1 MSFKVFF
8 NIGNSRLFLLFCAF
22 SFSFGADEQII
33 TAQKREQI
41 LSEYEKL
48 EAAKSELDSYR
59 QATKRLFNERQ
70 AQLLAKEAELNATL
84 ALIAQKEQNISEA
97 NAKSEA
103 KVADMLAK
111 NEAILN
117 ELKKGNNDKM
127 LEAYVKMKDGKIAE
141 VLGAMDATDAA
152 KLLYRME
159 AKKISAVLA
168 KMDAAKAVE
177 LTNLIKE
184 GKIFDENASKDS
196 PAQNIA
202 QNGDE
207 NASANQEFQNSL
219 CYNYKKEQKCL
230 IDFAELG

>member
-1 MSFKVFF
+1 MSFKVLF
-8 NIGNSRLFLLFCAF
+8 NLGNSRLFLLFCAF

-59 QATKRLFNERQ
+59 EATKRLFNERQ

-127 LEAYVKMKDGKIAE
+127 LEAYIKMKDGKIAE
-141 VLGAMDATDAA
+141 VLGAMDAADAA

-207 NASANQEFQNSL
+207 NASAN
-219 CYNYKKEQKCL
+219 
-230 IDFAELG
+230 

>member
-1 MSFKVFF
+1 MSFKVLF
-8 NIGNSRLFLLFCAF
+8 NLGNSRLFLLFCAF

-59 QATKRLFNERQ
+59 EATKRLFEQRQ

-184 GKIFDENASKDS
+184 GKIFDENSSKDNS
-196 PAQNIA
+196 S

-207 NASANQEFQNSL
+207 NASVN
-219 CYNYKKEQKCL
+219 
-230 IDFAELG
+230 

>member
-1 MSFKVFF
+1 MKSLLWGILEGIKKMSFKVFF
-8 NIGNSRLFLLFCAF
+8 NLVNSRLFLLFCAF

-59 QATKRLFNERQ
+59 EATKRLFNERQ

-184 GKIFDENASKDS
+184 GKIFDENSSKDNS
-196 PAQNIA
+196 S

-207 NASANQEFQNSL
+207 NASAN
-219 CYNYKKEQKCL
+219 
-230 IDFAELG
+230 

>member
-1 MSFKVFF
+1 MKSLLWGILEGIKKMSFKVFF
-8 NIGNSRLFLLFCAF
+8 NLGNSRLFLLFCAF

-59 QATKRLFNERQ
+59 EATKRLFNERQ

-184 GKIFDENASKDS
+184 GKIFDENSSKDNS
-196 PAQNIA
+196 SQNIA

-207 NASANQEFQNSL
+207 NASVN
-219 CYNYKKEQKCL
+219 
-230 IDFAELG
+230 

>member
-1 MSFKVFF
+1 MKSLLWGILEGIKKMSFKVFF
-8 NIGNSRLFLLFCAF
+8 NLGNSRLFLLFCAF

-59 QATKRLFNERQ
+59 EATKRLFNERQ

-184 GKIFDENASKDS
+184 GKIFDENSSKDNS
-196 PAQNIA
+196 A

-207 NASANQEFQNSL
+207 TASAN
-219 CYNYKKEQKCL
+219 
-230 IDFAELG
+230 

>member
-1 MSFKVFF
+1 MKSLLWGILEGIKKMSFKVFF
-8 NIGNSRLFLLFCAF
+8 NLGNSRLFLLFCAF

-59 QATKRLFNERQ
+59 EATKRLFEQRQ

-127 LEAYVKMKDGKIAE
+127 LEAYIKMKDGKIAE
-141 VLGAMDATDAA
+141 VLGAMDAIDAA

-196 PAQNIA
+196 PAQNIV

-207 NASANQEFQNSL
+207 NASAN
-219 CYNYKKEQKCL
+219 
-230 IDFAELG
+230 

>member
-1 MSFKVFF
+1 MKSLLWGILEGIKKMSFKVFF
-8 NIGNSRLFLLFCAF
+8 NFGNSRLFLLFCAF

-59 QATKRLFNERQ
+59 EATKRLFEQRQ

-141 VLGAMDATDAA
+141 VLGAMDAIDAA

-177 LTNLIKE
+177 LTNLIRE
-184 GKIFDENASKDS
+184 GKIFDENTSKDS
-196 PAQNIA
+196 PAQNIV

-207 NASANQEFQNSL
+207 NASAN
-219 CYNYKKEQKCL
+219 
-230 IDFAELG
+230 

>member
-8 NIGNSRLFLLFCAF
+8 NLGNSRLFLLFCAF

-59 QATKRLFNERQ
+59 EATKRLFEQRQ

-141 VLGAMDATDAA
+141 VLGAMDAIDAA

-184 GKIFDENASKDS
+184 GKIFDENASKDNS
-196 PAQNIA
+196 S

-207 NASANQEFQNSL
+207 NASVN
-219 CYNYKKEQKCL
+219 
-230 IDFAELG
+230 

>member
-1 MSFKVFF
+1 MKSLLWGILEGIKKMSFKVFF
-8 NIGNSRLFLLFCAF
+8 NLGNSRLFLLFCAF

-59 QATKRLFNERQ
+59 EATKRLFEQRQ

-127 LEAYVKMKDGKIAE
+127 LEAYIKMKDGKIAE
-141 VLGAMDATDAA
+141 VLGAMDAIDAA

-177 LTNLIKE
+177 LTNLIRE
-184 GKIFDENASKDS
+184 GKIFDENSSKDNS
-196 PAQNIA
+196 S

-207 NASANQEFQNSL
+207 NASAN
-219 CYNYKKEQKCL
+219 
-230 IDFAELG
+230 

>member
-1 MSFKVFF
+1 M
-8 NIGNSRLFLLFCAF
+8 LFCAF

-59 QATKRLFNERQ
+59 EATKRLFNERQ

-196 PAQNIA
+196 PAQN
-202 QNGDE
+202 GDE
-207 NASANQEFQNSL
+207 NASAN
-219 CYNYKKEQKCL
+219 
-230 IDFAELG
+230 

>member
-1 MSFKVFF
+1 MKSLLWGILEGIKKMSFKVLF
-8 NIGNSRLFLLFCAF
+8 NLGNSRLFLLFCAF

-59 QATKRLFNERQ
+59 EATKRLFEQRQ

-184 GKIFDENASKDS
+184 GKIFDENASKDNS
-196 PAQNIA
+196 S

-207 NASANQEFQNSL
+207 NASAN
-219 CYNYKKEQKCL
+219 
-230 IDFAELG
+230 

>member
-8 NIGNSRLFLLFCAF
+8 NLGNSRLFLLFCAF

-59 QATKRLFNERQ
+59 EATKRLFNERQ

-184 GKIFDENASKDS
+184 GKIFDENTSKDNS
-196 PAQNIA
+196 A

-207 NASANQEFQNSL
+207 NASAN
-219 CYNYKKEQKCL
+219 
-230 IDFAELG
+230 

>member
-8 NIGNSRLFLLFCAF
+8 NLGNSRLFLLFCAF

-59 QATKRLFNERQ
+59 EATKRLFNERQ

-184 GKIFDENASKDS
+184 GKIFDENSSKDNS
-196 PAQNIA
+196 SQNIA

-207 NASANQEFQNSL
+207 NASAN
-219 CYNYKKEQKCL
+219 
-230 IDFAELG
+230 

>member
-1 MSFKVFF
+1 MKSLLWGILEGIKKMSFKVFF
-8 NIGNSRLFLLFCAF
+8 NLGNSRLFLLFCAF

-59 QATKRLFNERQ
+59 EATKRLFNERQ

-141 VLGAMDATDAA
+141 VLGVMDATDAA

-184 GKIFDENASKDS
+184 GKIFDENSSKDNS
-196 PAQNIA
+196 S

-207 NASANQEFQNSL
+207 NASAN
-219 CYNYKKEQKCL
+219 
-230 IDFAELG
+230 

>member
-8 NIGNSRLFLLFCAF
+8 NLVNSRLFLLFCAF

-59 QATKRLFNERQ
+59 EATKRLFNERQ

-184 GKIFDENASKDS
+184 GKIFDENASKDNS
-196 PAQNIA
+196 S

-207 NASANQEFQNSL
+207 NASAN
-219 CYNYKKEQKCL
+219 
-230 IDFAELG
+230 

>member
-8 NIGNSRLFLLFCAF
+8 NFGNSRLFLLFCAF

-59 QATKRLFNERQ
+59 EATKRLFNERQ

-141 VLGAMDATDAA
+141 VLGAMDAIDAA

-177 LTNLIKE
+177 LTNLIRE
-184 GKIFDENASKDS
+184 GKIFDENTSKDNT
-196 PAQNIA
+196 QNIA

-207 NASANQEFQNSL
+207 NASAN
-219 CYNYKKEQKCL
+219 
-230 IDFAELG
+230 

>member
-59 QATKRLFNERQ
+59 EATKRLFEQRQ

-127 LEAYVKMKDGKIAE
+127 LEAYIKMKDGKIAE
-141 VLGAMDATDAA
+141 VLGAMDAIDAA

-177 LTNLIKE
+177 LTNLIRE
-184 GKIFDENASKDS
+184 GKIFDENSSKDNS
-196 PAQNIA
+196 A

-207 NASANQEFQNSL
+207 NASAN
-219 CYNYKKEQKCL
+219 
-230 IDFAELG
+230 

>member
-8 NIGNSRLFLLFCAF
+8 NLGNSRLFLLFCAF
-22 SFSFGADEQII
+22 SFSFGADGQII

-59 QATKRLFNERQ
+59 EATKRLFNERQ

-207 NASANQEFQNSL
+207 NASAN
-219 CYNYKKEQKCL
+219 
-230 IDFAELG
+230 

>member
-1 MSFKVFF
+1 MKSLLWGILEGIKKMSFKVFF
-8 NIGNSRLFLLFCAF
+8 NLGNSRLFLLFCAF

-59 QATKRLFNERQ
+59 EATKRLFEQRQ

-184 GKIFDENASKDS
+184 GKIFDENSSKDNS
-196 PAQNIA
+196 AQNS
-202 QNGDE
+202 DE
-207 NASANQEFQNSL
+207 NASAN
-219 CYNYKKEQKCL
+219 
-230 IDFAELG
+230 

>member
-1 MSFKVFF
+1 MKSLLWGILEGIKKMSFKVFF
-8 NIGNSRLFLLFCAF
+8 NLGNSRLFLLFCAF

-59 QATKRLFNERQ
+59 EATKRLFEQRQ

-177 LTNLIKE
+177 LTNLIRE
-184 GKIFDENASKDS
+184 GKIFDENTSKDS
-196 PAQNIA
+196 PA

-207 NASANQEFQNSL
+207 NASAN
-219 CYNYKKEQKCL
+219 
-230 IDFAELG
+230 

>member
-1 MSFKVFF
+1 MKSLLWGILEGIKKMSFKVFF

-33 TAQKREQI
+33 AAQKREQI

-59 QATKRLFNERQ
+59 EATKRLFEQRQ

-127 LEAYVKMKDGKIAE
+127 LEAYIKMKDGKIAE
-141 VLGAMDATDAA
+141 VLGAMDAIDAA

-177 LTNLIKE
+177 LTNLIRE
-184 GKIFDENASKDS
+184 GKIFDENTSKDNS
-196 PAQNIA
+196 A

-207 NASANQEFQNSL
+207 NASAN
-219 CYNYKKEQKCL
+219 
-230 IDFAELG
+230 

>member
-8 NIGNSRLFLLFCAF
+8 NLGNSRLFLLFCAF

-59 QATKRLFNERQ
+59 EATKRLFEQRQ

-196 PAQNIA
+196 PAQN
-202 QNGDE
+202 GDE
-207 NASANQEFQNSL
+207 NASAN
-219 CYNYKKEQKCL
+219 
-230 IDFAELG
+230 

>member
-1 MSFKVFF
+1 MKSLLWGILEGIKKMSFKVFF

-22 SFSFGADEQII
+22 GFSFGADEQII

-59 QATKRLFNERQ
+59 EATKRLFEQRQ

-127 LEAYVKMKDGKIAE
+127 LEAYIKMKDGKIAE
-141 VLGAMDATDAA
+141 VLGAMDAIDAA

-184 GKIFDENASKDS
+184 GKIFDENSSKDNS
-196 PAQNIA
+196 S

-207 NASANQEFQNSL
+207 NASAN
-219 CYNYKKEQKCL
+219 
-230 IDFAELG
+230 

>member
-1 MSFKVFF
+1 MKSLLWGILEGIKKMSFKVFF
-8 NIGNSRLFLLFCAF
+8 NLGNSRLFLLFCAF

-59 QATKRLFNERQ
+59 EATKRLFEQRQ

-127 LEAYVKMKDGKIAE
+127 LESYIKMKDGKIAE
-141 VLGAMDATDAA
+141 VLGTMEAIDAA

-177 LTNLIKE
+177 LTNLIRE
-184 GKIFDENASKDS
+184 GKIFDENSSKDNS
-196 PAQNIA
+196 S

-207 NASANQEFQNSL
+207 NASAN
-219 CYNYKKEQKCL
+219 
-230 IDFAELG
+230 

>member
-1 MSFKVFF
+1 MSVKVFF
-8 NIGNSRLFLLFCAF
+8 NLGNSRLFLLFCAF

-59 QATKRLFNERQ
+59 EATKRLFNERQ

-103 KVADMLAK
+103 KVSDMLAK

-207 NASANQEFQNSL
+207 NASAN
-219 CYNYKKEQKCL
+219 
-230 IDFAELG
+230 

>member
-1 MSFKVFF
+1 MKSLLWGILEGIKKMSFKVFF
-8 NIGNSRLFLLFCAF
+8 NLGNSRLFLLFCAF

-59 QATKRLFNERQ
+59 EATKRLFNERQ

-141 VLGAMDATDAA
+141 VLGAMDAIDAA

-207 NASANQEFQNSL
+207 NASAN
-219 CYNYKKEQKCL
+219 
-230 IDFAELG
+230 

>member
-1 MSFKVFF
+1 MKSLLWGILEGIKKMSFKVFF
-8 NIGNSRLFLLFCAF
+8 NLGNSRLFYALLFCAF

-59 QATKRLFNERQ
+59 EATKRLFNERQ

-184 GKIFDENASKDS
+184 GKIFDENASKDNS
-196 PAQNIA
+196 SQNIA

-207 NASANQEFQNSL
+207 NASAN
-219 CYNYKKEQKCL
+219 
-230 IDFAELG
+230 

>member
-8 NIGNSRLFLLFCAF
+8 NLGNSRLFLLFCAF

-59 QATKRLFNERQ
+59 EATKRLFEQRQ

-117 ELKKGNNDKM
+117 EIKKGNNDKM

-141 VLGAMDATDAA
+141 VLGAMDAIDAA

-184 GKIFDENASKDS
+184 GKIFDENASKDNS
-196 PAQNIA
+196 A

-207 NASANQEFQNSL
+207 NASTN
-219 CYNYKKEQKCL
+219 
-230 IDFAELG
+230 

>member
-8 NIGNSRLFLLFCAF
+8 NLGNSRLFLLFCAF

-59 QATKRLFNERQ
+59 EATKRLFEQRQ

-103 KVADMLAK
+103 KVAGMLAK

-184 GKIFDENASKDS
+184 GKIFDENASKDNS
-196 PAQNIA
+196 S

-207 NASANQEFQNSL
+207 NASAN
-219 CYNYKKEQKCL
+219 
-230 IDFAELG
+230 

>member
-8 NIGNSRLFLLFCAF
+8 NFGNSRLFLLFCAF

-59 QATKRLFNERQ
+59 EATKRLFEQRQ

-141 VLGAMDATDAA
+141 VLGAMDAIDAA

-177 LTNLIKE
+177 LTNLIRE
-184 GKIFDENASKDS
+184 GKIFDESTSKDS

-207 NASANQEFQNSL
+207 NASAN
-219 CYNYKKEQKCL
+219 
-230 IDFAELG
+230 

>member
-8 NIGNSRLFLLFCAF
+8 NLGNSRLFLLFCAF

-59 QATKRLFNERQ
+59 EATKRLFNERQ

-184 GKIFDENASKDS
+184 GKIFDENSSKDNS
-196 PAQNIA
+196 S

-207 NASANQEFQNSL
+207 NASAN
-219 CYNYKKEQKCL
+219 
-230 IDFAELG
+230 

>member
-1 MSFKVFF
+1 MKSLLWGILEGIKKMSFKVFF
-8 NIGNSRLFLLFCAF
+8 NLGNSRLFLLFCAF

-59 QATKRLFNERQ
+59 EATKRLFNERQ

-177 LTNLIKE
+177 LTNLIRE
-184 GKIFDENASKDS
+184 GKIFDENSSKDNS
-196 PAQNIA
+196 S

-207 NASANQEFQNSL
+207 NASTN
-219 CYNYKKEQKCL
+219 
-230 IDFAELG
+230 

>member
-59 QATKRLFNERQ
+59 EATKRLFEQRQ

-141 VLGAMDATDAA
+141 VLGAMDAIDAA

-177 LTNLIKE
+177 LTNLIRE
-184 GKIFDENASKDS
+184 GKIFDENSSKDNS
-196 PAQNIA
+196 A

-207 NASANQEFQNSL
+207 NASAN
-219 CYNYKKEQKCL
+219 
-230 IDFAELG
+230 

>member
-8 NIGNSRLFLLFCAF
+8 NLGNSRLFLLFCAF

-59 QATKRLFNERQ
+59 EATKRLFNERQ

-141 VLGAMDATDAA
+141 VLGAMDAIDAA

-184 GKIFDENASKDS
+184 GKIFDENASKDNS
-196 PAQNIA
+196 SQNIA

-207 NASANQEFQNSL
+207 NASAN
-219 CYNYKKEQKCL
+219 
-230 IDFAELG
+230 

>member
-8 NIGNSRLFLLFCAF
+8 NLGNSRLFLLFCAF

-59 QATKRLFNERQ
+59 EATKRLFNERQ

-141 VLGAMDATDAA
+141 VLGAMDAIDAA

-177 LTNLIKE
+177 LTNLIRE
-184 GKIFDENASKDS
+184 GKIFDENASKDNS
-196 PAQNIA
+196 S

-207 NASANQEFQNSL
+207 NASAN
-219 CYNYKKEQKCL
+219 
-230 IDFAELG
+230 

>member
-8 NIGNSRLFLLFCAF
+8 NLGNSRLFLLFCAL

-59 QATKRLFNERQ
+59 EATKRLFNERQ

-184 GKIFDENASKDS
+184 GKIFDENASKDNS
-196 PAQNIA
+196 S

-207 NASANQEFQNSL
+207 NASAN
-219 CYNYKKEQKCL
+219 
-230 IDFAELG
+230 

>member
-8 NIGNSRLFLLFCAF
+8 NLGNSRLFLLFCAF

-59 QATKRLFNERQ
+59 EATKRLFEQRQ

-184 GKIFDENASKDS
+184 GKIFDENVSKDNS
-196 PAQNIA
+196 A

-207 NASANQEFQNSL
+207 NASAN
-219 CYNYKKEQKCL
+219 
-230 IDFAELG
+230 

>member
-8 NIGNSRLFLLFCAF
+8 NFGNSRLFLLFCAF

-59 QATKRLFNERQ
+59 EATKRLFEQRQ

-141 VLGAMDATDAA
+141 VLGAMDAIDAA

-184 GKIFDENASKDS
+184 GKIFDENASKDNS
-196 PAQNIA
+196 SQNIA

-207 NASANQEFQNSL
+207 NASAN
-219 CYNYKKEQKCL
+219 
-230 IDFAELG
+230 

>member
-1 MSFKVFF
+1 MKSLLWGILEGIKKMSFKVFF
-8 NIGNSRLFLLFCAF
+8 NLGNSRLFLLFCAF

-59 QATKRLFNERQ
+59 EATKRLFNERQ

-177 LTNLIKE
+177 LTNLIRE
-184 GKIFDENASKDS
+184 GKIFDENTSKDS
-196 PAQNIA
+196 PTQNIA

-207 NASANQEFQNSL
+207 NASAN
-219 CYNYKKEQKCL
+219 
-230 IDFAELG
+230 

>member
-8 NIGNSRLFLLFCAF
+8 NLGNSRLFLLFCAF

-48 EAAKSELDSYR
+48 EAAKSELHSYR
-59 QATKRLFNERQ
+59 EATKRLFEQRQ

-177 LTNLIKE
+177 LTNLIRE
-184 GKIFDENASKDS
+184 GKIFDENSSKDNS
-196 PAQNIA
+196 S

-207 NASANQEFQNSL
+207 NASAN
-219 CYNYKKEQKCL
+219 
-230 IDFAELG
+230 